1 MHTAAGPGP
10 FFTLASLGGL
20 HVGILQK
27 TDTASRLRGGHTRF
41 GFLFNVV
48 PDGWHLFIEHGMP
61 THDLTQLRSRSLR
74 LALSASRTGW
84 ETATAI
90 HASGCKRNRLPLRR
104 RRNEGALG
112 LEHRDVETTP
122 CQTRCCCFGNA
133 DTSACGSA
141 LSDDG
146 LAFGTICSSRYW
158 SAGACRD
165 IPPTLQDWLFEGPS
179 TGGGKRMQDT
189 PKQAS
194 SI

>member
-90 HASGCKRNRLPLRR
+90 HASGCKCNRLPLRR
-104 RRNEGALG
+104 RRKRGSIGTEA
-112 LEHRDVETTP
+112 
-122 CQTRCCCFGNA
+122 QTRRN
-133 DTSACGSA
+133 SAVPDAVLLFWECGHFCLRKRTFRRWTGFRHHLLLA
-141 LSDDG
+141 ILERRG
-146 LAFGTICSSRYW
+146 L
-158 SAGACRD
+158 
-165 IPPTLQDWLFEGPS
+165 
-179 TGGGKRMQDT
+179 
-189 PKQAS
+189 
-194 SI
+194 